1 MLKNVRSRVAPSVII
16 ALLGLGLWC
25 AYKSYM
31 KHILFLMLAGFCVVA
46 SAAAQLPP
54 ARDNAPSKASPAPR
68 LFVDKRSHDVGKILE
83 GDVVNVSW
91 KIENRGTADLI
102 IDRTG
107 SACGCTVVKLRDED
121 KIIKPG
127 GSLDLKVE
135 FNSSSRHGDQ
145 NKEITVFSNDPLE
158 PALKLTFQSHV
169 EPLFTSDPT
178 TVVNL
183 RVIRRG
189 ETAPKPLEILPVAG
203 RGELTITKTDVNG
216 GSSFEVESEP
226 FEKNGL
232 KGAKVFFTIS
242 ESAALGP
249 VNGSVSVNLRVGELE
264 RSRIFSVRG
273 EVVGD
278 LTWLPKVVDATRQAS
293 LPGTMLA
300 PVTLSSTDE
309 RPFKILEAGGG
320 PLLTVTVEP
329 GRSPKPGIDY
339 AVQVGVSES
348 APPGPFG
355 TLLRIATDSLDQPV
369 VEVPVFG
376 IVASKLEVEPATVL
390 VRNDGTEAG
399 TRRRVRIKTADA
411 SPLHVQ
417 GVESDSPALTV
428 AVDARTGAKYS
439 HLVYIE
445 AKLTGTLPPGTHQS
459 VVRVATD
466 VAGAEKIEIPV
477 RIEIR

>member
-1 MLKNVRSRVAPSVII
+1 MI
-16 ALLGLGLWC
+16 AALGLGRWR
-25 AYKSYM
+25 AYKSFM
-31 KHILFLMLAGFCVVA
+31 KYIFFLMFVGTIVVA
-46 SAAAQLPP
+46 PAAAQLPP
-54 ARDNAPSKASPAPR
+54 PRENTPSKTAPAPR
-68 LFVDKRSHDVGKILE
+68 LFVEKRSHDLGKILE
-83 GDVVNVSW
+83 GDVVTVSW

-121 KIIKPG
+121 KVIKPG

-158 PALKLTFQSHV
+158 PTLKLTFQSHV
-169 EPLFTSDPT
+169 EALFTSDPT

-189 ETAPKPLEILPVAG
+189 EAALKPLEILPVAE
-203 RGELTITKTDVNG
+203 RGDLTVTQIDVEG
-216 GSSFEVESEP
+216 GSTFEVKSEP

-249 VNGSVSVNLRVGELE
+249 VNGSVTVNLRVGELE
-264 RSRIFSVRG
+264 RSRVFSVRG

-278 LTWLPKVVDATRQAS
+278 LTWLPKVLDATRQAS
-293 LPGTMLA
+293 LPGTTLA
-300 PVTLSSTDE
+300 PITISSTDE

-320 PLLTVTVEP
+320 SMLTVTVGP
-329 GRSPKPGIDY
+329 GRSPKAGTEY
-339 AVQVGVSES
+339 AVQVGVSDS

-355 TLLRIATDSLDQPV
+355 TLLRIQTDSLDQPV

-411 SPLHVQ
+411 SPLNVQ
-417 GVESDSPALTV
+417 GVKCDTPALSV
-428 AVDARTGAKYS
+428 AVDSRAGSKYS

-445 AKLTGTLPPGTHQS
+445 TRLTGTLPPGTHRS
-459 VVRVATD
+459 VVHVATD